1 MNTVFFVAV
10 VFLMLR
16 ESLLARNQCLI
27 LLNSPFTVVNET
39 EISQFEK
46 NRLVSSANII
56 GSSIFKAFSKSLT

>member
-56 GSSIFKAFSKSLT
+56 G

>member
-1 MNTVFFVAV
+1 
-10 VFLMLR
+10 MLR
-16 ESLLARNQCLI
+16 ERLLVRNQCLI

-56 GSSIFKAFSKSLT
+56 GPSIFKALGKSLT